1 MRIRLGYL
9 ATALVSFTGV
19 ASAVAL
25 NHMDR
30 LPALLLIAPGYLVQ
44 AWLFETHRALGG
56 FGYQVTMV
64 GVSTLVWT
72 LVILSVVVTVRYI
85 LYRLGRHRVAQQVLE
100 AGGAID

>member
-9 ATALVSFTGV
+9 ATALIAFTGV

-25 NHMDR
+25 HPMDR

-72 LVILSVVVTVRYI
+72 LLILSVVVTVRYI
-85 LYRLGRHRVAQQVLE
+85 LYRLGRHRVAQHVLE